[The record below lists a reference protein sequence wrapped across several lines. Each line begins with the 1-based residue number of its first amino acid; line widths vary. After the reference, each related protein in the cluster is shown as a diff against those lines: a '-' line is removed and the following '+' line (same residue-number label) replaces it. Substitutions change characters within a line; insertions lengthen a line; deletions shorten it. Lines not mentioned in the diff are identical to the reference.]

1 MKINNLLLNSVLS
14 VLHRKTHFHM
24 LKKRNFK
31 GIILLTMIVFTLNQA
46 QGQVTVTSN
55 TTWSNSTIP
64 SGASGGII
72 IQGCTLTIENVIGF
86 SISNNIT
93 VDGTNAVLIID
104 NSHFIFTSNSAKIQV
119 NKEGILQVI
128 NGSILEAPF
137 SGTWEGINAGESDYH
152 FSIAPSIDNTGNCS
166 PAEWAG
172 VLDGSATRIDVIGSF
187 IRNAKHGIKSN
198 ASNDH
203 TSAVVRA
210 RETEFKN
217 CEFGVELSNN
227 FCNRFPMQ
235 SGTYIMTCDFI
246 WDNDMPNFE
255 GFPSENYRGIH
266 LYKCKGINI
275 GGCTFTD
282 NISGNS
288 RSNGNGFTSC
298 GIYAWHTTV
307 NISKDGDRCGISNGD
322 ADPCPDNSFSNP
334 TLSRGCSFNKLDIG
348 VVYTTSDKNDKFAI
362 RSSTFNDTKQGVEV
376 GKTYNFAFGYNTY
389 NFNTDA
395 YINYYGPGP
404 WFTGAL
410 IIHSYN
416 GVGIYNNSF
425 NYTHGGG
432 TQQYIK
438 FIEMGNLINHGLS
451 YIKKN
456 TFYNDIPLTTCG
468 RYDNGIYIYGNNQA
482 LNIKCNTFENLA
494 YDIKLTI
501 DGKLSDIPLDGGG
514 STGAGNI
521 YSDLH
526 NLPCEYANIAVPSG
540 HLSNIGTVKYE
551 NTVPLNT
558 PKQNIPVTIWEDI
571 NNYKSMG
578 LANPC
583 TATACED
590 LQVLA
595 VRDVKKYQIVT
606 TFPNPSS
613 ADFTITNKQLIKVV
627 SLYSADGRKLL
638 QVNSVSTLG
647 NEFLVRKS
655 DLNNYSGVILV
666 KVECLN
672 GQILTGRQIIY

>member
-1 MKINNLLLNSVLS
+1 
-14 VLHRKTHFHM
+14 M

>member
-1 MKINNLLLNSVLS
+1 
-14 VLHRKTHFHM
+14 
-24 LKKRNFK
+24 
-31 GIILLTMIVFTLNQA
+31 
-46 QGQVTVTSN
+46 
-55 TTWSNSTIP
+55 
-64 SGASGGII
+64 
-72 IQGCTLTIENVIGF
+72 
-86 SISNNIT
+86 
-93 VDGTNAVLIID
+93 
-104 NSHFIFTSNSAKIQV
+104 
-119 NKEGILQVI
+119 
-128 NGSILEAPF
+128 
-137 SGTWEGINAGESDYH
+137 
-152 FSIAPSIDNTGNCS
+152 
-166 PAEWAG
+166 
-172 VLDGSATRIDVIGSF
+172 
-187 IRNAKHGIKSN
+187 
-198 ASNDH
+198 
-203 TSAVVRA
+203 
-210 RETEFKN
+210 
-217 CEFGVELSNN
+217 
-227 FCNRFPMQ
+227 
-235 SGTYIMTCDFI
+235 
-246 WDNDMPNFE
+246 
-255 GFPSENYRGIH
+255 
-266 LYKCKGINI
+266 
-275 GGCTFTD
+275 
-282 NISGNS
+282 
-288 RSNGNGFTSC
+288 
-298 GIYAWHTTV
+298 
-307 NISKDGDRCGISNGD
+307 
-322 ADPCPDNSFSNP
+322 
-334 TLSRGCSFNKLDIG
+334 LDIG

>member
-1 MKINNLLLNSVLS
+1 
-14 VLHRKTHFHM
+14 M

-31 GIILLTMIVFTLNQA
+31 GIILLTMIVFTLNHA

-72 IQGCTLTIENVIGF
+72 IQGCTLTIENVMGF

-128 NGSILEAPF
+128 NGSILEAPSPF
-137 SGTWEGINAGESDYH
+137 TWEGINAAESDYH
-152 FSIAPSIDNTGNCS
+152 FSTAPTIDNSGNCS

-198 ASNDH
+198 ASNDN

-255 GFPSENYRGIH
+255 GFPSEYYIGIF
-266 LYKCKGINI
+266 LDNCKGINI

-288 RSNGNGFTSC
+288 PNSSMDFTSY
-298 GIYAWHTTV
+298 GIYARKTTV
-307 NISKDGDRCGISNGD
+307 NISKDGDRCEIANGD
-322 ADPCPDNSFSNP
+322 EDPCPDNSFSNP
-334 TLSRGCSFNKLDIG
+334 ALSRGCSFNKLDLG
-348 VVYTTSDKNDKFAI
+348 VYYTTSNKNDKFAI
-362 RSSTFNDTKQGVEV
+362 RSSTFNDTKQGVMV

-468 RYDNGIYIYGNNQA
+468 RNDNGIYIYGNNQA

-526 NLPCEYANIAVPSG
+526 NLPCEYTNIAVPSG